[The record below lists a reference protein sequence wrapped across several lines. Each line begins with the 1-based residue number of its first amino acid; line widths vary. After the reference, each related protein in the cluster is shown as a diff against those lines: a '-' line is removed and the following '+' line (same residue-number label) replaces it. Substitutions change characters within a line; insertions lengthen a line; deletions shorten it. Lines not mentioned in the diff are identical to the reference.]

1 MPVSALTR
9 KNIPGLGVLS
19 ALPRRKIGR
28 AMAEYDM
35 LADGDRVLVAVSGGI
50 DSLVL
55 ARVLHLWRQRAP
67 IDYTLRCVHVDM
79 QAVGDG
85 IPGPVAAEVKGLL
98 ADMGLV
104 CDILPANWQPER
116 LDTGAA
122 AGKDVCFQCSR
133 NRRTLLFDH
142 ARRNGFDLLAL
153 GHHRDD
159 IIETFFLNLTRAGN
173 LSTMLPRQDLFSGR
187 LSLVR
192 PLAYLSKDE
201 VEELGQ
207 LFSLTPVRS
216 QCPLSEQT
224 SRRQVQKAIAA
235 METHLP
241 DARSTI
247 FAALANLRPDYLLD
261 ARYRRSH
268 ADRA

>member
-1 MPVSALTR
+1 
-9 KNIPGLGVLS
+9 
-19 ALPRRKIGR
+19 
-28 AMAEYDM
+28 MADYAM
-35 LADGDRVLVAVSGGI
+35 LAQDDRVLVAVSGGA

-55 ARVLHLWRQRAP
+55 ARVLQLWRQRAP

-79 QAVGDG
+79 QPVGDG
-85 IPGPVAAEVKGLL
+85 RPGPVAAEVKGLL
-98 ADMGLV
+98 AEMGLV

-142 ARRNGFDLLAL
+142 ARRNGFGLLAL

-192 PLAYLSKDE
+192 PLAYLSKEE
-201 VEELGQ
+201 VGRLAAHFG
-207 LFSLTPVRS
+207 LMPVRS
-216 QCPLSEQT
+216 LCPLSEQT
-224 SRRQVQKAIAA
+224 SRRQVQKAVNAL
-235 METHLP
+235 EEHLP
-241 DARSTI
+241 EARATI

-268 ADRA
+268 ANRA

>member
-1 MPVSALTR
+1 MPLSAVKK
-9 KNIPGLGVLS
+9 KNIPGQGEIP
-19 ALPRRKIGR
+19 APQRRKIGR
-28 AMAEYDM
+28 AMADYAM

-55 ARVLHLWRQRAP
+55 VRILQLWRKRAP
-67 IDYTLRCVHVDM
+67 IEYTLHCVHVDM
-79 QAVGDG
+79 QPGRDG
-85 IPGPVAAEVKGLL
+85 TLGSVAAEVKMLL
-98 ADMGLV
+98 AEMGLA
-104 CDILPANWQPER
+104 CDILAATWQSER
-116 LDTGAA
+116 IDTDAA
-122 AGKDVCFQCSR
+122 AGRDVCFQCSR
-133 NRRTLLFDH
+133 NRRTLLFEH
-142 ARRNGFDLLAL
+142 ARQKDFHLLAL

-159 IIETFFLNLTRAGN
+159 IIETFFLNLTRGGN

-187 LSLVR
+187 LALIR
-192 PLAYLSKDE
+192 PLAYVSKDE
-201 VEELGQ
+201 VEDLGQ

-241 DARSTI
+241 EARATI

-261 ARYRRSH
+261 ARYRRPH
-268 ADRA
+268 ANRA